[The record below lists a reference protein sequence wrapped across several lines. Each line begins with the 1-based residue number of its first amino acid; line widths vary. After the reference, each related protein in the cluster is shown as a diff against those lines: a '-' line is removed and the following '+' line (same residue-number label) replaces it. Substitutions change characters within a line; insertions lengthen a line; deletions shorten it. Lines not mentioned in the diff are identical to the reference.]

1 MCCYIYYIILV
12 VYPAIDRY
20 RVCLCVGGIDGEER
34 GQGKRERGGAQFLSH
49 GIKLGGGLNQADA
62 RTVVQRLFQRLFL

>member
-1 MCCYIYYIILV
+1 
-12 VYPAIDRY
+12 
-20 RVCLCVGGIDGEER
+20 VGGIDGEER

-62 RTVVQRLFQRLFL
+62 RTGVQRLFQRLFL